1 MKGLREYKIY
11 HCLRKTRWTKHF
23 LWRNVVSF
31 LCLMW
36 LWLDKNWRWH
46 WLQNSLNYPQI
57 TINTSIKSKHH
68 VFKTLKVQGISD
80 QTNLNNKLIQN
91 SFVYSSCSSKSSI
104 KRANLERFTRIVR
117 SYKYFIKKKTSY
129 YVSPLSYFTERASE
143 VCSQIRVYSR
153 SNRGKISVRLPVK
166 EQKLTQNTP
175 RLFFQYSV
183 LLCSGFTTKQTD
195 TCETIVII
203 Y

>member
-1 MKGLREYKIY
+1 
-11 HCLRKTRWTKHF
+11 
-23 LWRNVVSF
+23 
-31 LCLMW
+31 MW

-57 TINTSIKSKHH
+57 SINTSIKSKHH

-80 QTNLNNKLIQN
+80 QTNLNHKLIQN
-91 SFVYSSCSSKSSI
+91 SFRLLMLQFETSI

-117 SYKYFIKKKTSY
+117 SYNYFIKKNTC
-129 YVSPLSYFTERASE
+129 YVSTLSYFTERVSE
-143 VCSQIRVYSR
+143 VCGQIRVYSR
-153 SNRGKISVRLPVK
+153 SNGGKFSVRLPVK

-175 RLFFQYSV
+175 WLFLQYSV
-183 LLCSGFTTKQTD
+183 LLCSGFTTKQMD
-195 TCETIVII
+195 TCNSIVVI